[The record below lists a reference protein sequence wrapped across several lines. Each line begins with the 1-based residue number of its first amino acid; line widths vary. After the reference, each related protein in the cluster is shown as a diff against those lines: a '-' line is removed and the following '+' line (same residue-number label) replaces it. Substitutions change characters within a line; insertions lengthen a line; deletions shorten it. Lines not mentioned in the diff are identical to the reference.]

1 MQALDL
7 SRVYQSLDV
16 TKLLKAVR
24 KLNKLTILHLPDT
37 AVLPPDGWLRD
48 GLWPANLI
56 ELQLPG
62 W

>member
-1 MQALDL
+1 MRALDL

-24 KLNKLTILHLPDT
+24 KLTKLTVLHLPDT
-37 AVLPPDGWLRD
+37 AILPSDGWLRD
-48 GLWPANLI
+48 GVWPPNLI

>member
-1 MQALDL
+1 MRALDL

-24 KLNKLTILHLPDT
+24 KLNQLTILHLPDT
-37 AVLPPDGWLRD
+37 AKLPSDGWLQD
-48 GLWPANLI
+48 GVWPSSLV